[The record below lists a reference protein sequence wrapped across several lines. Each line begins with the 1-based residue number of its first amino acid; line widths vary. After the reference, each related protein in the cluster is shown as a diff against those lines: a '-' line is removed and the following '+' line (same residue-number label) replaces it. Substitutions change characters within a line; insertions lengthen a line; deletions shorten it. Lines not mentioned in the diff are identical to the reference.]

1 MATLILRSTH
11 SLLEKKMKDLD
22 QQKKD
27 TAVRIREAA
36 SDHGDLKENA
46 EYHAA
51 REEQKY
57 DCAENTNFTNT
68 FTVSNR

>member
-22 QQKKD
+22 QQKKRYCCSNQRSGKSWRSQRKR
-27 TAVRIREAA
+27 RISCCQR
-36 SDHGDLKENA
+36 
-46 EYHAA
+46 
-51 REEQKY
+51 RTKY
-57 DCAENTNFTNT
+57 DCAKNTNFTNT